1 MTRQGVL
8 IAAVGLLAAAPVAAQ
23 ESDLSEVPVVAFE
36 VAGKV
41 YMLQGAGG
49 NIGVSSGP
57 DGVLIVDDQFAP
69 LAPKIKAKLA
79 DIGPGKLRLV
89 VNTHWHGDHVG
100 SNAVLGKE
108 ATIVAQENVRKRM
121 KAGNPWSE
129 PAVPEALPIL
139 TFEHEV
145 TIHFNGEEIRV
156 THLPAGHSDGDS
168 VVWFTG
174 SNVVHM
180 GDLFFSGHFPFIDLD
195 SGGSVDGLI
204 QAVDTVLAKLPEGAR
219 IIPGHGPVSGRK
231 ELEAYRAMLVESRD
245 LVRDRKKRGLT
256 LEQVQEQGLPEKLA
270 GFGWE
275 PMTAERWVET
285 LYRDV
290 KP

>member
-1 MTRQGVL
+1 
-8 IAAVGLLAAAPVAAQ
+8 
-23 ESDLSEVPVVAFE
+23 
-36 VAGKV
+36 
-41 YMLQGAGG
+41 
-49 NIGVSSGP
+49 
-57 DGVLIVDDQFAP
+57 
-69 LAPKIKAKLA
+69 
-79 DIGPGKLRLV
+79 
-89 VNTHWHGDHVG
+89 
-100 SNAVLGKE
+100 
-108 ATIVAQENVRKRM
+108 M
-121 KAGNPWSE
+121 KAGNQWSE

-139 TFEHEV
+139 TFEHDV

-156 THLPAGHSDGDS
+156 THLPAGHTDGDS

-204 QAVDTVLAKLPEGAR
+204 QAVDTVLAKLPEGAK

-256 LEQVQEQGLPEKLA
+256 LEQVQEQGVPEKLA

-275 PMTAERWVET
+275 AMTAERWLET